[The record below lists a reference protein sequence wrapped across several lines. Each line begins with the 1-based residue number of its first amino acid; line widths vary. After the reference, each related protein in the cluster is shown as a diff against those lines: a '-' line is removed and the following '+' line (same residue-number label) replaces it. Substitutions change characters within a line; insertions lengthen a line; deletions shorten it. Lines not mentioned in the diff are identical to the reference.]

1 MFSQKKY
8 NCKNKWKKSFGR
20 FEEYKLNQGQP
31 ENKLTIH
38 GHAKKGPC
46 EIARPLKSYFKAELT
61 HELLSRSVA

>member
-20 FEEYKLNQGQP
+20 FEEYKSNQRHP
-31 ENKLTIH
+31 ENKLTIQ

-46 EIARPLKSYFKAELT
+46 EIARPLNFYLKVELT